1 MKKLKIFDLIINIT
15 LIAGFVIYWLLKQ
28 DDSYLLA
35 YLTVGAWQM
44 ISMLFHAYNHILT
57 YKNGSRY
64 YYHWFAAT
72 SLLAIP
78 VGFVWILLFAAPF
91 LAIYY
96 TYLCYHEVYV
106 KMQRP
111 LAVLK

>member
-1 MKKLKIFDLIINIT
+1 MKRLKTFDLLISTT
-15 LIAGFVIYWLLKQ
+15 LIAGFAIYCLIKQ
-28 DDSYLLA
+28 DGSFQLA
-35 YLTVGAWQM
+35 YIVVGAWQV
-44 ISMLFHAYNHILT
+44 ISIIFHAYHHLFT
-57 YKNGSRY
+57 YKGGSRH
-64 YYHWFAAT
+64 YYHCVALI

-78 VGFVWILLFAAPF
+78 IGSVKILLFTAPF
-91 LAIYY
+91 MAIYY

>member
-1 MKKLKIFDLIINIT
+1 MKKLKTFDLLVNIT
-15 LIAGFVIYWLLKQ
+15 LIVGFAIYCIIKQ
-28 DDSYLLA
+28 DGSYLVA
-35 YLTVGAWQM
+35 CFVVGAWQVV
-44 ISMLFHAYNHILT
+44 SMLFHAYNHILT

-64 YYHWFAAT
+64 YYHWVAAT
-72 SLLAIP
+72 SLLSIP
-78 VGFVWILLFAAPF
+78 VGFIWILLFAAPF

-96 TYLCYHEVYV
+96 TYLCYHEVSV